1 MYSFNFPDM
10 FNNGTTSILLADKD
24 AVKSNIRLL
33 FGCEKKELFGDPYF
47 GLLLKQAIFAQANSV
62 IVDLLIDE
70 IYVGLVTYIP
80 QIYLC
85 REDIEITTDKINLY
99 ANVKYTYV
107 ADNTSDLYT
116 IKLTSYEDFE

>member
-10 FNNGTTSILLADKD
+10 FNSTTSILLADKQ

-47 GLLLKQAIFAQANSV
+47 GMLLKQAIFAQSNSV

-70 IYVGLVTYIP
+70 IYVSLITYIP
-80 QIYLC
+80 QIYIK

-99 ANVKYTYV
+99 ANIRYTYV
-107 ADNTSDLYT
+107 ADNTADLYT
-116 IKLTSYEDFE
+116 IKLTSYEDYE

>member
-1 MYSFNFPDM
+1 M
-10 FNNGTTSILLADKD
+10 FNSTTSILLADKQ

-47 GLLLKQAIFAQANSV
+47 GMLLKQAIFAQSNSV

-70 IYVGLVTYIP
+70 IYVSLITYIP
-80 QIYLC
+80 QIYIK

-99 ANVKYTYV
+99 ANIRYTYV
-107 ADNTSDLYT
+107 ADNTADLYT
-116 IKLTSYEDFE
+116 IKLTSYEDYE

>member
-10 FNNGTTSILLADKD
+10 FNSTTSILLADKQ

-47 GLLLKQAIFAQANSV
+47 GMLLKQAIFAQSNSV

-70 IYVGLVTYIP
+70 IYVSLITYIP
-80 QIYLC
+80 QIYIK
-85 REDIEITTDKINLY
+85 RENIEITTDKINLY
-99 ANVKYTYV
+99 ANIKYTYV
-107 ADNTSDLYT
+107 ADNTADLYT
-116 IKLTSYEDFE
+116 IKLTSYEDYE